1 VEESDAQ
8 VLAYMKEVL
17 ALRSLH
23 PEVLFLSLARARARV
38 GAGSLSRG
46 WLSGWLAGWLCLDP
60 GRLRADGGHFA
71 RSQVLQ
77 LDTLACNLTRTYPLV
92 PSD

>member
-23 PEVLFLSLARARARV
+23 PEVLFLSLSLSRARARALARALSLV
-38 GAGSLSRG
+38 AGGLAG
-46 WLSGWLAGWLCLDP
+46 GLAGWLALP
-60 GRLRADGGHFA
+60 GPR
-71 RSQVLQ
+71 
-77 LDTLACNLTRTYPLV
+77 TLAR
-92 PSD
+92 